1 MSLDTTTL
9 TGTNIPNIAARNV
22 ESRIKTFLDG
32 LQVLTEQFFAA
43 SGIEATFYDG
53 GGSSTDEVLNVS
65 ADTSSLLGPISSSDF
80 RYFPASWWTAE
91 EDRLNSN
98 IESVYADMPDPV
110 ISVGHS

>member
-9 TGTNIPNIAARNV
+9 TETNIPNIAARNV

-32 LQVLTEQFFAA
+32 LKVLTEQFFAA
-43 SGIEATFYDG
+43 QGIEADFYSDG
-53 GGSSTDEVLNVS
+53 TGAHL
-65 ADTSSLLGPISSSDF
+65 SLSSDTTDLLSPLVEDNASTG
-80 RYFPASWWTAE
+80 FPAAWWTAE

-110 ISVGHS
+110 IGVGHS

>member
-22 ESRIKTFLDG
+22 ETRIKTFLDG
-32 LQVLTEQFFAA
+32 LKVLTEQFFAA
-43 SGIEATFYDG
+43 QGIEAEFWNTTPYGDV
-53 GGSSTDEVLNVS
+53 SDE
-65 ADTSSLLGPISSSDF
+65 AGALLGPVAFNYMPDG
-80 RYFPASWWTAE
+80 FPASWWTAE

-110 ISVGHS
+110 ITVGHS